1 MYTANSSEP
10 SSGEHSTLP
19 CGTPDMQLDDEDCSE
34 PTATYSSFQK
44 YKRLQPVESDTTDA
58 EILRDAIKE
67 CAVIDGATEMSSDRK
82 PVVTRQSVTRERN
95 DVIRDF

>member
-1 MYTANSSEP
+1 MANSSEP

-44 YKRLQPVESDTTDA
+44 YKRLQPVESDTTDD
-58 EILRDAIKE
+58 EILRDAIEE
-67 CAVIDGATEMSSDRK
+67 CAVII
-82 PVVTRQSVTRERN
+82 VVPYELYELYDWGTVPELYGTL
-95 DVIRDF
+95 